1 MTQYQYV
8 IVLTPQEEGGYTA
21 TVPALQGC
29 ISEGD
34 TKEEALA
41 NIRDAIE
48 GYLFVAQKH
57 NLPLFS
63 GVEGHP
69 FPVPVPMHNR
79 DLKRGTLYGIIHRA
93 GLTPEEFL
101 KIK

>member
-1 MTQYQYV
+1 MTDIAPQSSLCYDLNIMTQYQYV
-8 IVLTPQEEGGYTA
+8 TVLTPQEEGGYTA

-48 GYLFVAQKH
+48 GYLFVAKKQNLYPFTGIQK
-57 NLPLFS
+57 LEEVEVVS
-63 GVEGHP
+63 GV
-69 FPVPVPMHNR
+69 
-79 DLKRGTLYGIIHRA
+79 LQYA
-93 GLTPEEFL
+93 
-101 KIK
+101 

>member
-1 MTQYQYV
+1 MCYHSSYHDPISVCNCFNTARR
-8 IVLTPQEEGGYTA
+8 GGYTA

-48 GYLFVAQKH
+48 GYLFVAKKH
-57 NLPLFS
+57 NLYP
-63 GVEGHP
+63 
-69 FPVPVPMHNR
+69 
-79 DLKRGTLYGIIHRA
+79 GIIRRA
-93 GLTPEEFL
+93 DLTPEEFL

>member
-8 IVLTPQEEGGYTA
+8 TVLTPQEEGGYTA

-34 TKEEALA
+34 TKETALT

-48 GYLFVAQKH
+48 GYLLVAKKH
-57 NLPLFS
+57 NLYPFTGIQKLEEVEVVS
-63 GVEGHP
+63 GV
-69 FPVPVPMHNR
+69 
-79 DLKRGTLYGIIHRA
+79 LQYA
-93 GLTPEEFL
+93 
-101 KIK
+101 